1 MLTSFQ
7 VYSCAILIPIKK
19 NSKLAQAI
27 GNLHNGDGV
36 IILTSFQVCLCAIL
50 IPLKKKNSK
59 LAQAMGNL
67 HNGNI

>member
-1 MLTSFQ
+1 MCNT
-7 VYSCAILIPIKK
+7 YTNKKK

-59 LAQAMGNL
+59 LAQAMGSL